1 MQKQRRDFL
10 KIAAAGAAG
19 LALARRANRAFAA
32 WPSTGTLAVNP
43 TIDNMRVVA
52 CYDPQMMKSLADS
65 KLAATFQNEQTLVDS
80 CQVQA
85 NMDAMAMQLAQ
96 QTTADAA
103 WKAIFRTG
111 KSSWAA
117 TKVAIKV
124 NCIATSNMASLAV
137 VQKFCNIFAGFG
149 VLPANII
156 IYDGNTTY
164 GAGISNY
171 TPYFSATDTT
181 KTPGVVSSYNTAL
194 GGTTNAAIPG
204 GTSAACT
211 ADIAN
216 GTIDILVNI
225 ANNKGHN
232 QAWTGGATLSMKNH
246 FGTFPPTHDINFLF
260 NINKSDAILGG
271 TPVRQQL
278 CFIDS
283 LLANS
288 KSNTGNPTDQP
299 NYLIMGVFGPAVDY
313 LTVKKVREAVMGAT
327 HTETTIN
334 SYITT
339 FGYTTTD
346 PVWILAPAAS
356 SAACGGGGT
365 GGAGGSSGAGGAG
378 SGGTSAAGGARSGGT
393 SAAGGARNGGTS
405 GSGGVGS
412 GGMNATGGVGSGGA
426 SGSGGARSGG
436 TSAAGGAGSGG
447 ASGSGGVAS
456 GGMSGTGGA
465 RSGGTTA
472 SGGTPGGGGAA
483 SGGAGGTGGAA
494 TSSASASGGSA
505 TTGGTSAGAGTGGSG
520 GSEGS
525 TAGGGNSGSGC
536 DVVGVD
542 RRVTRWGAMLAFGAV
557 VAEKLRR
564 LASGSERSS

>member
-1 MQKQRRDFL
+1 MEKQRRDFL
-10 KIAAAGAAG
+10 KITAAGAAG
-19 LALARRANRAFAA
+19 LALARANKAFAA
-32 WPSTGTLAVNP
+32 WPSTGSLAVNP